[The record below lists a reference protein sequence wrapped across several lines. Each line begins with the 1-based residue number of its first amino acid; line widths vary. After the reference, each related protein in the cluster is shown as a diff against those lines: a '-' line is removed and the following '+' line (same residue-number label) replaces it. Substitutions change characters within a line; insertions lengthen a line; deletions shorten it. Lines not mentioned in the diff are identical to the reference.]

1 LKTSL
6 LTFILVLIGSQF
18 VAQTGI
24 NGFANVSAISGVT
37 LTVNNVSETNDTFED
52 GEFVII
58 MQMQDNVIGTNTT
71 NATTFGNLSA
81 IQSAGR
87 YEVAQIL
94 SHTESAGLPNSIVLT
109 STLSNTYN
117 INTNSSVQLITFRFL
132 GTNFTS
138 TANIGTTAWNGTIG
152 GVTAMSVSS
161 TFSLNHNITANAVG
175 FQGGLKNTPNGFSA
189 CRSGTYIATRGQ
201 FYAEK
206 GRGIYKLTNTALG
219 AARGKILN
227 GGGGGVDVNS
237 GGGGGG
243 NYTAGGDGGS
253 GWVPAGT
260 GCSPVA
266 GGLGGISLVTHI
278 SASRIFMGGGGGGGH
293 ENDGNGQPGGIGGGI
308 ILIKTGTLVTNSC
321 AGVVFSANG
330 GTVANGTNDGCGG
343 GGAGGTIVFQVN
355 TFSIAGACPL
365 TISANGGGGGSSNTG
380 GVHGGGG
387 GGGQGAV
394 IYSTAQPTTNMTT
407 NTIPGAGGVSCS
419 GCTGSTN
426 GSVGAGT
433 NNSGIIPNSSGPLP
447 VELMSF
453 VAQQGEHNDVEL
465 NWRTAIEK
473 NSEKFI
479 IERSNDLQTIKEI
492 GEIPSRGNYSTYTF
506 FDDVPENGI
515 NYYRLKQIDTDGTK
529 NIRKWLEVNV
539 NKSNIPDQVVI
550 SPNPLNSTQSL
561 LLECFGSMQNK
572 LEVALYDI
580 TGREKLNTTLISTNR
595 TNKFYLDNLAL
606 NNGVYFVKITLR
618 EITKTQKLIVVN

>member
-1 LKTSL
+1 MKHIL
-6 LTFILVLIGSQF
+6 LLLLISISNL

-24 NGFANVSAISGVT
+24 NGYANISAISGAT

-52 GEFVII
+52 GEFVIV

-71 NATTFGNLSA
+71 NATTFGDLSA

-117 INTNSSVQLITFRFL
+117 INTNASVQLITFRFL
-132 GTNFTS
+132 GANFTS

-161 TFSLNHNITANAVG
+161 TFSLNHNITANAAG
-175 FQGGLKNTPNGFSA
+175 FQGGLKNTPNGYSA
-189 CRSGTYIATRGQ
+189 CKSGTYIAARGQ

-206 GRGIYKLTNTALG
+206 GRGIYKLTNTSLA
-219 AARGKILN
+219 AARGKLLN

-243 NYTAGGDGGS
+243 NYSAGGDGGS

-293 ENDGNGQPGGIGGGI
+293 ENDGNGQPGGNGGGI
-308 ILIKTGTLVTNSC
+308 ILIKTSTLVTNSC
-321 AGVVFSANG
+321 AGVVISANG

-365 TISANGGGGGSSNTG
+365 TITSNGGGGGASSTG

-407 NTIPGAGGVSCS
+407 NTIPGVGGASCS

-433 NNSGIIPNSSGPLP
+433 SNSGIIPNSSGPLP
-447 VELMSF
+447 VELVSF
-453 VAQQGEHNDVEL
+453 VAKQGEHNNVEL

-479 IERSNDLQTIKEI
+479 IERSSDLQSIKEI
-492 GEIPSRGNYSTYTF
+492 GEISSRGNYSTYTF

-515 NYYRLKQIDTDGTK
+515 NYYRLKQVDTDGTT

-539 NKSNIPDQVVI
+539 SKSDVQDQVVM
-550 SPNPLNSTQSL
+550 SPNPINTSQSL
-561 LLECFGSMQNK
+561 QFECFGSMQNK
-572 LEVALYDI
+572 LEVLIVDI
-580 TGREKLNTTLISTNR
+580 TGREKLNATLTNTNR
-595 TNKFYLDNLAL
+595 TNKFYLDNITLAE
-606 NNGVYFVKITLR
+606 GVYFIVLKLR
-618 EITKTQKLIVVN
+618 DFTKTQRLIVLN